1 MVIVRLV
8 RSGRKKLAFFHIHV
22 ADQRCAATGRYLERV
37 GYYDPSAK
45 DLLKGCVLKLEKI
58 DEWVKK
64 GAKLSD
70 TVKQLISRYKKLLE
84 QNTQAPKEP
93 EQPEE
98 KKPAKEK
105 ETKAKKP
112 AAKKPAAKKLAAKKP
127 AATAKKAKPAAK
139 KAPAK
144 K

>member
-22 ADQRCAATGRYLERV
+22 ADQRCASTGRYLERV

-64 GAKLSD
+64 GAKLTD
-70 TVKQLISRYKKLLE
+70 TVKQLIDRYKKLLE

-93 EQPEE
+93 EPPEE
-98 KKPAKEK
+98 KKPLEEKDTKAKAP
-105 ETKAKKP
+105 AKKP
-112 AAKKPAAKKLAAKKP
+112 ASKTKKP

-139 KAPAK
+139 KTPSK

>member
-22 ADQRCAATGRYLERV
+22 ADQRRAATGRYLERV
-37 GYYDPSAK
+37 GYYDPSSK

-93 EQPEE
+93 EPPDE
-98 KKPAKEK
+98 KDTKAKAP
-105 ETKAKKP
+105 AKKP